1 VNADELSHDDEIKQ
15 EAERGIRFLEA
26 SASWREQRGHDSKT
40 FDVDRHRR
48 DKLRRLEQRNEYLE
62 AEHARTQ
69 TLLADALLFAAGQHC
84 QPLELLQVLADVRGF
99 NLARAAMHDFPPET
113 EEGSARREWTIDE
126 LVVLLRETAP

>member
-1 VNADELSHDDEIKQ
+1 VTVLD
-15 EAERGIRFLEA
+15 
-26 SASWREQRGHDSKT
+26 
-40 FDVDRHRR
+40 FDRDAYRR

-69 TLLADALLFAAGQHC
+69 TLLADALQVAAGQDC

-99 NLARAAMHDFPPET
+99 NLAKAAMHDVPNAESVRP
-113 EEGSARREWTIDE
+113 RRERSIDE